1 MIIIITETGKREE
14 LTLIDRKT
22 GQDMS
27 ADIIGNSGTELDFV
41 DNAYRMSQDDYLWW
55 SDYLDMTARYNDQLD
70 ALREQYGTAVDDIIT
85 RPELSLSDD
94 YTAHEQE
101 LQALVDAIRDELG
114 EQQHNQNTNG
124 RNKEMKERLER
135 MTIDQLDA
143 IREVLCYLY
152 PPMEST
158 ENDTASALWDAL
170 EDVRL
175 RKMSEYRQSEEY
187 KAKVAEVN
195 DIYST
200 LFHPQEVQQ

>member
-22 GQDMS
+22 GQDMA
-27 ADIIGNSGTELDFV
+27 ADIIGNSGTDLDFV

-55 SDYLDMTARYNDQLD
+55 SDYLDMIARYNDQLD
-70 ALREQYGTAVDDIIT
+70 ALREQYGTAVDDIIS

-101 LQALVDAIRDELG
+101 LQALV
-114 EQQHNQNTNG
+114 
-124 RNKEMKERLER
+124 
-135 MTIDQLDA
+135 DA

-200 LFHPQEVQQ
+200 LFQPQEVQQ

>member
-1 MIIIITETGKREE
+1 M
-14 LTLIDRKT
+14 
-22 GQDMS
+22 
-27 ADIIGNSGTELDFV
+27 N
-41 DNAYRMSQDDYLWW
+41 
-55 SDYLDMTARYNDQLD
+55 
-70 ALREQYGTAVDDIIT
+70 
-85 RPELSLSDD
+85 
-94 YTAHEQE
+94 
-101 LQALVDAIRDELG
+101 
-114 EQQHNQNTNG
+114 
-124 RNKEMKERLER
+124 ERLER

-175 RKMSEYRQSEEY
+175 RKMSEFGQSEEY

-200 LFHPQEVQQ
+200 LFQPQEVQQ

>member
-27 ADIIGNSGTELDFV
+27 ADIIGNSGTDLDFV
-41 DNAYRMSQDDYLWW
+41 DGASRMSQDDYLWW

-70 ALREQYGTAVDDIIT
+70 ELREQYGTAVDDIIA